1 MYFKGIQQGKLFIF
15 FRGFTQ
21 SRGGMTPIFFCGSC
35 YNIQFKPYATS
46 NMALF
51 VIKKGNSWK
60 LLLTFVT
67 LSFILNVTGLL
78 DTTLKCID
86 KVIKIYIKAISIPS
100 AIYLLKVRKKNTSTE
115 CQIYSK
121 LTFGA
126 SIVNFENVPHFM
138 NIAEFNK

>member
-1 MYFKGIQQGKLFIF
+1 
-15 FRGFTQ
+15 
-21 SRGGMTPIFFCGSC
+21 
-35 YNIQFKPYATS
+35 
-46 NMALF
+46 MALF

-100 AIYLLKVRKKNTSTE
+100 AIYLLKVRKKNTTTE